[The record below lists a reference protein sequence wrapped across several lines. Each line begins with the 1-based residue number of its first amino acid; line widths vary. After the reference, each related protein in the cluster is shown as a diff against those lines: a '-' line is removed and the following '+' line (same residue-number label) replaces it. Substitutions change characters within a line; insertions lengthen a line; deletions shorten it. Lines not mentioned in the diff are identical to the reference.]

1 MKIIILCCT
10 IFIIFGCNK
19 EITAPKYTE
28 PKVTFTIDSVL
39 NQSQSNS
46 LPKDNNNYY
55 HLKLDSTTS
64 IFNKIVGTFLVNDK
78 PNQIPSP
85 VVGRI
90 EWTSSYKFLTT
101 SNNTTEIWKSYF
113 NEYSGKWMT
122 VKIGNYVPNGVYVYD
137 GINQTSDVSFGTI
150 GAIFKSVPQM
160 KGDTLTFVGN
170 AVFTIET
177 KKDELFSTYRIDS
190 IQKVVKVICE

>member
-10 IFIIFGCNK
+10 IFIIFGCEK
-19 EITAPKYTE
+19 EVIAPKYAE

-39 NQSQSNS
+39 NQSQTNS

-190 IQKVVKVICE
+190 IQKVVKVICD